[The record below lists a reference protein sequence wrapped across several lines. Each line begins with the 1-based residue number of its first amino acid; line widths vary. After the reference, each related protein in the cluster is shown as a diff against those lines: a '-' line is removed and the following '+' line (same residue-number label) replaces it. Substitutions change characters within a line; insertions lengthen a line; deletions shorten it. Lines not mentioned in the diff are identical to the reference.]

1 MAQGLAVTDVVNV
14 TVNIAPIAAP
24 TRNFG
29 AAIHVGVTDVIDT
42 GERIR
47 QYSNL
52 AGVGGDFGLSDPEY
66 LAAQKHFS
74 QVPQPA
80 LLYIGRWGQSAT
92 KGVLRGGVL
101 QASEQIMSAWT
112 SITTGSTEIDIDGTS
127 KTLSALDFSGAANLP
142 AVAAIID
149 TALTGATVT
158 WDANNSRFVV
168 RSDSTGATSTVGYA
182 VASGS
187 GVDISAQ
194 LKLTSA
200 LASTPVDGIAAE
212 SLATALQAFVD
223 KSGDWY
229 SATILPSISTSVA
242 QAASDY
248 IEGQGKKRIIGYT
261 ITSSTVLDSGS
272 TTDLAYLLNA
282 GNYRRSYSQYS
293 ANAYAAASFFGRAS
307 TVDFNG
313 SKTTLTMKFKTEP
326 SVAAETLTETQAAT
340 LKTKNCNVF
349 VNYDNSTAII
359 QEGVMADGTFFDE
372 VHGLDWFENAVQT
385 AVWNL
390 LYTSLTKIPQ
400 TDEGMQQIVAVMDSV
415 CAQAVRNGLAAPG
428 VWNAGGFG
436 ELTQG
441 DTLTKGWYIY
451 APPVANQSQADREAR
466 KSVSFQIA
474 LKLSGAVHFALISV
488 NVNR

>member
-14 TVNIAPIAAP
+14 TVNIAPVAAP

-29 AAIHVGVTDVIDT
+29 AALHVGTTDVIDT

-66 LAAQKHFS
+66 LAAQKHFA

-101 QASEQIMSAWT
+101 QASEQLLSAWT
-112 SITTGSTEIDIDGTS
+112 SITTGSMKIDIDGTT
-127 KTLSALDFSGAANLP
+127 KTLSSLNFSAALNLP
-142 AVAAIID
+142 GVAAIID

-158 WDANNSRFVV
+158 WDAYNAKFVV
-168 RSDSTGATSTVGYA
+168 RSDTTGTSSTVGYA
-182 VASGS
+182 SATGS

-194 LKLTSA
+194 LKLTSG
-200 LASTPVDGIAAE
+200 LASAPVTGIAVE
-212 SLATALQAFVD
+212 SLAAALQAFVD

-229 SATILPSISTSVA
+229 SATVLPSVSTSVA
-242 QAASDY
+242 QAASDF

-261 ITSSTVLDSGS
+261 ITSSTVLDGAS
-272 TTDLAYLLNA
+272 TTDLGYILKA
-282 GNYRRSYSQYS
+282 GNYNRSYGQYS
-293 ANAYAAASFFGRAS
+293 ANAYAAASFFGRAA

-313 SKTTLTMKFKTEP
+313 SKTALTMKFKTEP
-326 SVAAETLTETQAAT
+326 SVAAETITETQAAA
-340 LKTKNCNVF
+340 LKAKNVNIF

-359 QEGVMADGTFFDE
+359 QEGVMASGQFFDE
-372 VHGLDWFENAVQT
+372 RQGLDWFENAIQT

-390 LYTSLTKIPQ
+390 LYTSATKVPQ

-415 CAQAVRNGLAAPG
+415 CVQAVRNGLAAPG
-428 VWNAGGFG
+428 VWNAAGFG
-436 ELTQG
+436 ELKQG

-451 APPVANQSQADREAR
+451 APPVATQSQADREAR

-474 LKLSGAVHFALISV
+474 LKLAGAVHFALVSV

>member
-29 AAIHVGVTDVIDT
+29 AALHVGITDVIDT

-66 LAAQKHFS
+66 LAAQKHFA

-92 KGVLRGGVL
+92 KGALRGGVL
-101 QASEQIMSAWT
+101 QASEQLLSAWT
-112 SITTGSTEIDIDGTS
+112 SITTGSMKIDIDGTT
-127 KTLSALDFSGAANLP
+127 KTLSALNFSTALNLP
-142 AVAAIID
+142 GVAAIID
-149 TALTGATVT
+149 AALSGGSVT
-158 WDANNSRFVV
+158 WDAYNAKFVV
-168 RSDSTGATSTVGYA
+168 RSDTTGASSTVGYA
-182 VASGS
+182 TPTGS

-194 LKLTSA
+194 LKLTSG
-200 LASTPVDGIAAE
+200 LASAPVPGIAAE
-212 SLATALQAFVD
+212 TLSAALQAFVD

-229 SATILPSISTSVA
+229 SAVVLPSVSTTVA
-242 QAASDY
+242 QAASDF

-261 ITSSTVLDSGS
+261 ITSSTVLDGGS
-272 TTDLAYLLNA
+272 TTDLGFVLKA
-282 GNYRRSYSQYS
+282 GNYNRSYSQYS
-293 ANAYAAASFFGRAS
+293 ANAYAAASFFGRAA

-313 SKTTLTMKFKTEP
+313 SKTALTMKFKTEP
-326 SVAAETLTETQAAT
+326 SVAAETITETQATA
-340 LKTKNCNVF
+340 LKAKNVNIF

-359 QEGVMADGTFFDE
+359 QEGVMASGQFFDE
-372 VHGLDWFENAVQT
+372 RQGLDWFENAIQT

-390 LYTSLTKIPQ
+390 LYTSMTKVPQ
-400 TDEGMQQIVAVMDSV
+400 TDEGMQQIVAVMDSI

-428 VWNAGGFG
+428 LWNAAGFG
-436 ELTQG
+436 ELKQG

-451 APPVANQSQADREAR
+451 APPVATQSQADREAR

-488 NVNR
+488 NANR